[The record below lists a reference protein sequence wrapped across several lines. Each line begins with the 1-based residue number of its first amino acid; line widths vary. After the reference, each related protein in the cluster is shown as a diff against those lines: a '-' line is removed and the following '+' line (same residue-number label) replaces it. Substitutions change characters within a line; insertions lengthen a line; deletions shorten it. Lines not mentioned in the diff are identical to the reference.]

1 MSLYRRQGQGPY
13 WIRISVAGRKIRKST
28 GTTDKKAAQEFEQ
41 RERERAWRHLRLGD
55 RSQTLWREAAAR
67 WLLETRKRT
76 KDKDESMLAWIG
88 GHLDNVALGAI
99 DREQLEIL
107 RRQLRKQGCSD
118 TTIDRYLAVI
128 RAILRKSRDEWDY
141 LTHIPKVPMYG
152 ARPFEPRW
160 LSRAE
165 FEKLKRELPP
175 HLKLAA
181 EFAVLTGLRMRA
193 MLSLTWNRIDLER
206 RRAWIPLVHMKGKRT
221 FGFPLSTAAM
231 KVLAECHEMYPTGK
245 HVFQYKGEPY
255 DDCNG
260 AAFQKAVARAGLAP
274 LRWHDLRHTFA
285 SWAVQNGVSLQELM
299 QLGDWRS
306 YSMVLRYAHLAPDHL
321 LGAAEKVAFSS
332 QEGHTGVQKGHT
344 ESNFPCGEN
353 DQVVDS
359 TGGEGG
365 TRTLDLGIMSATL

>member
-1 MSLYRRQGQGPY
+1 MSLYRRKSQGPY

-28 GTTDKKAAQEFEQ
+28 GTTDKEAAQEFEQ
-41 RERERAWRHLRLGD
+41 RERERAWRELKLGD
-55 RSQTLWREAAAR
+55 RSRVLWREAAAR

-76 KDKDESMLAWIG
+76 KTKDEYMLAWLG
-88 GHLDNVALGAI
+88 GHLDNVALGLI
-99 DREQLEIL
+99 DRDQLEVL
-107 RRQLRKQGCSD
+107 RRALRDEGSGESN
-118 TTIDRYLAVI
+118 IDRYMALM
-128 RAILRKSRDEWDY
+128 RAILRKSRDEWNY
-141 LTHIPKVPMYG
+141 VTHIPKVPMFG
-152 ARPFEPRW
+152 QRHFEPRW

-165 FEKLKRELPP
+165 FERLKSELPP

-181 EFAVLTGLRMRA
+181 EFAVLTGLRMRS
-193 MLSLTWNRIDLER
+193 MLQLTWERIDVER
-206 RRAWIPLVHMKGKRT
+206 HRAWIPVTHMKGKRT

-231 KVLAECHEMYPTGK
+231 KVLQQCHEMHPTGK

-285 SWAVQNGVSLQELM
+285 SWAVQNGLSLQELM

-306 YSMVLRYAHLAPDHL
+306 YSMVLRYAHLAPDQL
-321 LGAAEKVAFSS
+321 QSAAEKAA
-332 QEGHTGVQKGHT
+332 QNGHTD
-344 ESNFPCGEN
+344 ESPVHRVE
-353 DQVVDS
+353 DQAVDYS
-359 TGGEGG
+359 GGERG